1 MRVRLITSAVGR
13 GRVVDAQVATA
24 CAMTGRYTIGRSV
37 VYACR
42 AEFAGGRAS
51 QSVQTVAAAGDADA
65 VVLSYMS
72 CYDTSIVTCCISAS
86 CCDYN

>member
-24 CAMTGRYTIGRSV
+24 CAMTGRYTIGRLV

>member
-1 MRVRLITSAVGR
+1 M
-13 GRVVDAQVATA
+13 VDAQVATA

-51 QSVQTVAAAGDADA
+51 QSVQTVAAAATAAGDADA

-72 CYDTSIVTCCISAS
+72 CYDTTRSV
-86 CCDYN
+86 

>member
-1 MRVRLITSAVGR
+1 M
-13 GRVVDAQVATA
+13 VDAQVATA
-24 CAMTGRYTIGRSV
+24 CAMTGRYTISRSV

-42 AEFAGGRAS
+42 AEFAGCRAS
-51 QSVQTVAAAGDADA
+51 QSVQTVAAAAAAGDADA

>member
-1 MRVRLITSAVGR
+1 VRVRLITSAVGR